1 MMILYHCSHINK
13 TGEICG
19 RGSKSERCY
28 IHRKS
33 PVYTPCR
40 DCGELN
46 RSKYNACDKHV
57 GKYKSKENYHQK
69 KQAELHAMIDVL
81 KNRIPDLPGSVYEL

>member
-1 MMILYHCSHINK
+1 MILYHCSYIDR

-46 RSKYNACDKHV
+46 RSCLRVIYLTCPILCTKYNH
-57 GKYKSKENYHQK
+57 
-69 KQAELHAMIDVL
+69 
-81 KNRIPDLPGSVYEL
+81 IPGIRVY